1 MIPHRSGD
9 EFVEAVRLIV
19 VPLLQPFDPFNPVE
33 RSIVVM
39 DNWEGHYHPSVRAL
53 IEGAGARLVFL
64 PAYAPHLNPIEEAFA
79 QAKDWIRRHRDH
91 AARDPRHAFIT
102 ALRSVGPVEA
112 AGYCRHA
119 GYHVEE
125 IIPGL
130 LYV

>member
-64 PAYAPHLNPIEEAFA
+64 PAYAPHLNPIEEAFEHWGWA
-79 QAKDWIRRHRDH
+79 TSSGFRVGEVHSEVDALS
-91 AARDPRHAFIT
+91 ARTYNGFDD
-102 ALRSVGPVEA
+102 
-112 AGYCRHA
+112 
-119 GYHVEE
+119 
-125 IIPGL
+125 
-130 LYV
+130 